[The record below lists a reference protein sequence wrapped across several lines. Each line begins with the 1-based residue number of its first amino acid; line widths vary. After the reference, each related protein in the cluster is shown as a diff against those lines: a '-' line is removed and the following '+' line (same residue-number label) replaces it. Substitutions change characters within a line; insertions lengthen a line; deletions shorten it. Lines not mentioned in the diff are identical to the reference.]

1 MAKLAA
7 DPSVAFVEVDGI
19 KHAQALSNDPL
30 ASGQWFLGSEQVAS
44 IRATTAWDT
53 TQGSDGIVVAVLDTG
68 VLFDHPDIGW
78 AADGGRLLPGYDFVG
93 PDGDGL
99 FLRAN
104 DGDGRDANPWDPGD
118 WIDNDDV
125 LEDEF
130 SGCAPSSS
138 SWHGTRTSGLIAALT
153 NNAVGVAGVTWKTWI
168 LPVRVLGKC
177 GGYDS

>member
-1 MAKLAA
+1 MGTIDLARPLSGAELHGAMAKLAA
-7 DPSVAFVEVDGI
+7 DPAVAFVEVDGI
-19 KHAQALSNDPL
+19 KHAHALSNDPL
-30 ASGQWFLGSEQVAS
+30 ASGQWFLGTEQVAA

-78 AADGGRLLPGYDFVG
+78 AADGGRFLPGYDFVG
-93 PDGDGL
+93 PDGDGR

-118 WIDNDDV
+118 WIDNSDV

-130 SGCAPSSS
+130 SG
-138 SWHGTRTSGLIAALT
+138 
-153 NNAVGVAGVTWKTWI
+153 
-168 LPVRVLGKC
+168 
-177 GGYDS
+177 